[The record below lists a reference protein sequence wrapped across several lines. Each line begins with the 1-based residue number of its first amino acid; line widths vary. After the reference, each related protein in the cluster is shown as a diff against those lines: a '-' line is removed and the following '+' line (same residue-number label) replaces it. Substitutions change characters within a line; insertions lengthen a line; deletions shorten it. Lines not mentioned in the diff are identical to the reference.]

1 MTAREI
7 VETALGLRRTGYVFP
22 DLAEPAAAA
31 IEVRLAAGEYQ
42 GMDEAALADLL
53 TSQQLNDICADKHL
67 RVRTMPPR
75 AARPEPGE
83 PAGQRPAPRERRRP
97 PHDYGIY
104 RVERL
109 EGNVGYLDL
118 RGVADPEDAGSNR
131 SSSSPARRSACSR
144 DRSTTRF
151 LPVALIAARS
161 VLVLLR
167 DRCSGARHD
176 LARWDPRPAATVA
189 PETG

>member
-7 VETALGLRRTGYVFP
+7 VEAALGLLRTGYVFP
-22 DLAEPAAAA
+22 DLAERAAAA
-31 IEVRLAAGEYQ
+31 IEVRLAAGEYE

-53 TSQQLNDICADKHL
+53 TSQLNDICADKHL

-83 PAGQRPAPRERRRP
+83 PAGQRPVPRERHRP
-97 PHDYGIY
+97 PHNYGIY

-118 RGVADPEDAGSNR
+118 RGVAGPVI
-131 SSSSPARRSACSR
+131 PAAVELVSG
-144 DRSTTRF
+144 TY
-151 LPVALIAARS
+151 ALIID
-161 VLVLLR
+161 LR
-167 DRCSGARHD
+167 HNHGGS
-176 LARWDPRPAATVA
+176 
-189 PETG
+189 PEGVVF